1 MLPVLLFNNCS
12 YSLRVGVRAFRV
24 GGKGMGSVFIDFLA
38 VSGLG
43 SACSFLGGTSRS
55 FRMGAVVGGCMSR
68 DICLDVLG
76 SAAGLRCLFMGE

>member
-1 MLPVLLFNNCS
+1 MFWVS
-12 YSLRVGVRAFRV
+12 
-24 GGKGMGSVFIDFLA
+24 GKGLGSVFIDFLA

-43 SACSFLGGTSRS
+43 SSWSFLEGTCQS

-76 SAAGLRCLFMGE
+76 SAAGLRCLFLGE